1 MGTKPVELLSTD
13 AFHLLKV
20 FDFSKWSTCRPV
32 IDHPLRQLGADTGQA
47 LQIRCGGVVEIDLPR
62 RLAMNRTQA
71 ARRLP
76 AGTSARRPPVVAWP
90 RVTLPYMS

>member
-1 MGTKPVELLSTD
+1 VGTKPVELLSTD

-47 LQIRCGGVVEIDLPR
+47 CKSD
-62 RLAMNRTQA
+62 A
-71 ARRLP
+71 
-76 AGTSARRPPVVAWP
+76 VAWL
-90 RVTLPYMS
+90 RSTCRAASR